1 MQRVADLAE
10 PVDALSERVEQ
21 REVKVVL
28 QNAQRHTGKAR
39 AGADVDDLLSLEV
52 DKLQQRRTVEQ
63 VELRDGVGLCDG
75 GEVHHL
81 VFFEQQGGE
90 VLERFH
96 TACVQPQLIKP
107 LQEKFSHLFCSFKRS
122 RISVSRSSSFVGSG
136 SFSGSGSAGLESFSC
151 ILFTALT
158 MQNTANA
165 MMMKSRMTAMR
176 LP

>member
-1 MQRVADLAE
+1 MQRIADLAE

-28 QNAQRHTGKAR
+28 QNAQRHTGKAC
-39 AGADVDDLLSLEV
+39 AGADVDNGFSLEV

-63 VELRDGVGLCDG
+63 VELRDGIGLCDG

-90 VLERFH
+90 ALERFH

-107 LQEKFSHLFCSFKRS
+107 LQEKLSHLFCSFRRS

-136 SFSGSGSAGLESFSC
+136 SFSGSGSAGPVSLSC
-151 ILFTALT
+151 ILLMDLT
-158 MQNTANA
+158 MQNTTKA
-165 MMMKSRMTAMR
+165 MMIKSRMTAMR